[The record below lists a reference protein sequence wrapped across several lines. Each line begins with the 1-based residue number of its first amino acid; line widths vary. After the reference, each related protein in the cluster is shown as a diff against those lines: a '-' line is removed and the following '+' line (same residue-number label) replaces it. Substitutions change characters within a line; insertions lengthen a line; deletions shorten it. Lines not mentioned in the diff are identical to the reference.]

1 MYSSG
6 RYFTVTGDHLEGTP
20 DTINDAT
27 MAVKSL
33 LLLIGAKDAPTPPSA
48 PGARAPAAPS
58 RRPPPTCPRPW
69 RVKSNHA
76 AKLPAPVYFKR
87 GEGGILEPVELRSE
101 WREALLDAVMQIIL
115 SNGAHLTRREITRGH
130 QGKFLRNALMDQF
143 ASVPR
148 QTLEAAIDEGLRSGV
163 LESVDVCPEG
173 GGKRSEIVA
182 LEVPF

>member
-1 MYSSG
+1 M
-6 RYFTVTGDHLEGTP
+6 
-20 DTINDAT
+20 
-27 MAVKSL
+27 
-33 LLLIGAKDAPTPPSA
+33 
-48 PGARAPAAPS
+48 
-58 RRPPPTCPRPW
+58 
-69 RVKSNHA
+69 KSNHA

-101 WREALLDAVMQIIL
+101 WREALLDAVMQNHPEQRSAPHSPRDHPGPSGQIL
-115 SNGAHLTRREITRGH
+115 EECDSWISSRR
-130 QGKFLRNALMDQF
+130 F
-143 ASVPR
+143 PR